1 MTDATGAM
9 RPHEPATPP
18 PDPLPAAAQA
28 GEAVDAPTLWRRLA
42 ALPYTE
48 QLQAAECDPALR
60 SPDLCRHLH
69 RLSERAAAGDA
80 RTSARL
86 ANLALRIAAH
96 LEDRYELASPNDLRA
111 LGHAYLGNAR
121 RRLRELHAAGDA
133 FDAARRWRDR
143 GTGSAAVEAEAL
155 VLEALLRRDRHRL
168 PEALALLDRAY
179 ELYSAGGPDADPE
192 AAEAHLAG
200 RVRAHQA
207 WCLYHGGQPRAA
219 VPLLEEAALLVDRE
233 REPRLTLAVRHGQAA
248 AAVLLGR
255 CGDAEDLLPLA
266 VDLAERHG
274 DASDRLR
281 LCRLAARLDHA
292 RGKRGAAEQALRR
305 ASEEL
310 MERALGLDAALALF
324 DLAELY
330 LEEKAADALKA
341 LGDDLFP
348 CFSPTAASDDLTTA
362 DVFVLLLFQ
371 QACWQQGLTLDL
383 VRALAGNLEAHRR
396 PSLVW
401 WSAWGIHLDGD
412 PRPAAGR

>member
-1 MTDATGAM
+1 MTDANAAM
-9 RPHEPATPP
+9 RPHRPATRP
-18 PDPLPAAAQA
+18 PDPLAAAAGA
-28 GEAVDAPTLWRRLA
+28 GEAAAAPVLWRCLA
-42 ALPYTE
+42 ALPYAE
-48 QLQAAECDPALR
+48 QLQAAESDPALR

-69 RLSERAAAGDA
+69 RLSERAAGGDA
-80 RTSARL
+80 RIAVRL

-96 LEDRYELASPNDLRA
+96 LDERCDPASASDLRA
-111 LGHAYLGNAR
+111 LGHAHLGNAR
-121 RRLRELHAAGDA
+121 RCLGELNGAGEA
-133 FDAARRWRDR
+133 FDAARRWRAR
-143 GTGSAAVEAEAL
+143 GTGSATVEAEIL

-179 ELYSAGGPDADPE
+179 DLYSAGGPDADPE

-219 VPLLEEAALLVDRE
+219 VPLLEEAELLVDRE
-233 REPRLTLAVRHGQAA
+233 REPRLALAVRHGRAA
-248 AAVLLGR
+248 AAVLLG
-255 CGDAEDLLPLA
+255 CSSDAEGLLPLA
-266 VDLAERHG
+266 VDLANRHG
-274 DASDRLR
+274 EASDRLR
-281 LCRLAARLDHA
+281 LRRLAARLDHA
-292 RGKRGAAEQALRR
+292 LAKRGAAEQALRQ

-330 LEEKAADALKA
+330 LEEQAPDALKA

-348 CFSPTAASDDLTTA
+348 CFSPTAAGDDLTTA

-383 VRALAGNLEAHRR
+383 MRALAGNLEAHRR
-396 PSLVW
+396 PSLAW
-401 WSAWGIHLDGD
+401 WSAWGTHFDGAT
-412 PRPAAGR
+412 RP